1 MSDQLFATPWSAER
15 TASLSSTISQSLPKL
30 MSIESVMPS
39 NHLLLCRPL
48 LLLPSIFASIRVF
61 SNESVLCIRWPKDWS
76 FSFSI
81 TPSSEH
87 SGLISFRMVWFGL
100 LAVKGLSR
108 VFSSSTI
115 WNHQFFEISDFLL
128 SNRRRGWRMRRLDGI
143 TDSMDISL
151 KKLQGL
157 VMDTEAWRAA
167 VHGVTKSW
175 TPLSDWT
182 ELKLLIMWVPSLCCK
197 NSYTSWLSPCL
208 IRAAP
213 QSYLRCC
220 VPGLSP
226 QLFPLNQTH
235 ISTFRLCIFAF
246 SFFFFSWY
254 T

>member
-1 MSDQLFATPWSAER
+1 
-15 TASLSSTISQSLPKL
+15 
-30 MSIESVMPS
+30 
-39 NHLLLCRPL
+39 
-48 LLLPSIFASIRVF
+48 
-61 SNESVLCIRWPKDWS
+61 
-76 FSFSI
+76 
-81 TPSSEH
+81 
-87 SGLISFRMVWFGL
+87 
-100 LAVKGLSR
+100 
-108 VFSSSTI
+108 
-115 WNHQFFEISDFLL
+115 
-128 SNRRRGWRMRRLDGI
+128 MRRLDGI

-175 TPLSDWT
+175 TLLSDWT

-197 NSYTSWLSPCL
+197 NYYTSWLSPCL

-246 SFFFFSWY
+246 SFFFFSVDKHNIHLTNCLSIQKYVFAFRNNLFIVFEFNRKRWSRWLLICGKY
-254 T
+254 YNSFVCAQSGVCVCDPMDWRPPGSSVY